1 MSPHVGNTF
10 ELKRGTA
17 PLLIS
22 MPHAGTL
29 LPADI
34 ADRLTDGALPL
45 PDTDWHL
52 QRLYDFVDALGASV
66 IVATHSRYAI
76 DLNRPPDGAS
86 LYPGQ
91 DTTALCP
98 VDTFDRQ
105 PLYRE
110 GQQPD
115 AAEIQLRI
123 ECYWRPY
130 HAALQSELGRLRERH
145 PRVVLWDAHS
155 IRSAVPR
162 FFAGRLPD
170 LNFGSADGTACD
182 PGLARRLLQIAQ
194 THPRYSAILDG
205 RFKGGY
211 ITRHY
216 GRPAEGVHAIQLE
229 LAQRAYM
236 REDYPYAFDERQ
248 ADALRPA
255 LTEMLDA
262 ALGWVR
268 TGA

>member
-1 MSPHVGNTF
+1 MPPHVGSTF

-22 MPHAGTL
+22 MPHAGEC

-34 ADRLTDGALPL
+34 AARLTDAALRL

-66 IVATHSRYAI
+66 IVATHSRYTI
-76 DLNRPPDGAS
+76 DLNRPPDDAN

-115 AAEIQLRI
+115 ATEIQLRI
-123 ECYWRPY
+123 ERYWRPY
-130 HAALQSELGRLRERH
+130 HAALQGELGRLRERH
-145 PRVVLWDAHS
+145 TRLVLWDAHS

-170 LNFGSADGTACD
+170 LNFGSAAGRACD
-182 PGLARRLLQIAQ
+182 PRLAELLLETARQ
-194 THPRYSAILDG
+194 HPRYASVLDG
-205 RFKGGY
+205 RFRGGH

-236 REDYPYAFDERQ
+236 REDYPYSFDERL
-248 ADALRPA
+248 ATALRPA
-255 LTEMLDA
+255 LIEMLDA
-262 ALGWVR
+262 ALRWVR
-268 TGA
+268 PGA

>member
-1 MSPHVGNTF
+1 MPPHVGNTF

-22 MPHAGTL
+22 MPHAGTC

-34 ADRLTDGALPL
+34 AGRLTDEALRL

-52 QRLYDFVDALGASV
+52 PRLYDFVGGLGATV

-76 DLNRPPDGAS
+76 DLNRPPDGAN

-98 VDTFDRQ
+98 LDTFDRQ

-123 ECYWRPY
+123 ERYWEAY
-130 HAALQSELGRLRERH
+130 HAALRSELGRLRQRH
-145 PRVVLWDAHS
+145 DEVVLWDAHS

-162 FFAGRLPD
+162 LFAGRLPD
-170 LNFGSADGTACD
+170 LNFGSAGGAACD
-182 PGLARRLLQIAQ
+182 PGLAELLFRAVRR
-194 THPRYSAILDG
+194 HPGHTQVLDG

-216 GRPAEGVHAIQLE
+216 GRPADGVHAIQLE

-236 REDYPYAFDERQ
+236 SEDYPYSFDERL
-248 ADALRPA
+248 AAALRPV
-255 LTEMLDA
+255 LIEMLEA
-262 ALGWVR
+262 ALRWAG
-268 TGA
+268 TGR